1 MLLKGIM
8 SHKIAQYLTSV
19 NTMSFWLK
27 ALVCITGELRL
38 KYMAMCLAVP
48 VKIVSLDGDEAE
60 TEIAGVR
67 RRVSIAFTPEAKVG
81 DYVLLH
87 TGYAITV
94 IDEAEAEETLK
105 LLEEIAS
112 LSEVH

>member
-1 MLLKGIM
+1 LYCLIGLT
-8 SHKIAQYLTSV
+8 KIAKV
-19 NTMSFWLK
+19 
-27 ALVCITGELRL
+27 
-38 KYMAMCLAVP
+38 MCLAVP
-48 VKIVSLDGDEAE
+48 VKVVSIEGDEAE

-67 RRVSIAFTPEAKVG
+67 RRVSIALTPEVKVG

-87 TGYAITV
+87 TGYAIGIV
-94 IDEAEAEETLK
+94 DEAEAEETLK

>member
-1 MLLKGIM
+1 
-8 SHKIAQYLTSV
+8 
-19 NTMSFWLK
+19 
-27 ALVCITGELRL
+27 
-38 KYMAMCLAVP
+38 MCLAIP
-48 VKIVSLDGDEAE
+48 VKIVSIDGDEAE

-67 RRVSIAFTPEAKVG
+67 RRVSTALTPEAKVG

-87 TGYAITV
+87 TGYAIGV

>member
-1 MLLKGIM
+1 
-8 SHKIAQYLTSV
+8 
-19 NTMSFWLK
+19 
-27 ALVCITGELRL
+27 
-38 KYMAMCLAVP
+38 MCLAIP
-48 VKIVSLDGDEAE
+48 VKIVSIDGDEAE

-67 RRVSIAFTPEAKVG
+67 RRVSIALTPEAKLG

-87 TGYAITV
+87 TGYAIGV
-94 IDEAEAEETLK
+94 IDEAEANETLK